1 MFTHLIGRGARHG
14 LALAAVALV
23 AAAVMATTASAAST
37 AHPVLVGQDGPG
49 FTITLK
55 QNGKLVKTLKHGV
68 YTIKILDKSSI
79 HNFHLTG
86 PGVNKLTS
94 VAKVYT
100 VTWTV
105 TLKKGTYTYVCDPHK
120 EIMRNSFKVT

>member
-1 MFTHLIGRGARHG
+1 MLNHRMRAAVIAG
-14 LALAAVALV
+14 LAACTLALGLATVAP
-23 AAAVMATTASAAST
+23 AATS
-37 AHPVLVGQDGPG
+37 AHPLLVGQTGPG

-55 QNGKLVKTLKHGV
+55 QNGRAVKTLKAGI
-68 YTIKILDKSSI
+68 YTVRILDKSSI

-86 PGVNKLTS
+86 PGVNKTTS

-120 EIMRNSFKVT
+120 EIMRESFRVT

>member
-1 MFTHLIGRGARHG
+1 MKIHRA
-14 LALAAVALV
+14 LALAACALV
-23 AAAVMATTASAAST
+23 FAVAAGAASA

-55 QNGKLVKTLKHGV
+55 QGAKKVTTLKPGV
-68 YTIKILDKSSI
+68 YTLRILDKSSI
-79 HNFHLTG
+79 HNFHITG
-86 PGVNKLTS
+86 PGLNKATS

-105 TLKKGTYTYVCDPHK
+105 TLKKGTYTFVCDPHK
-120 EIMRNSFKVT
+120 EIMRGSFKVA

>member
-1 MFTHLIGRGARHG
+1 MSTHPRRLFGA
-14 LALAAVALV
+14 LAALVLVLAAVA
-23 AAAVMATTASAAST
+23 AMTASAATT
-37 AHPVLVGQDGPG
+37 APPVLVGQDGPG

-55 QNGKLVKTLKHGV
+55 QNGKPVKALKAGA
-68 YTIKILDKSSI
+68 YTVRILDKSSI

-86 PGVNKLTS
+86 PGVNKTTS

-105 TLKKGTYTYVCDPHK
+105 NLKKGTYTFVCDPHK
-120 EIMRNSFKVT
+120 EIMRGSFKVT